1 MTDLD
6 KLFDQIRQLPP
17 DRLKLVVNYAEY
29 VVTGRSRKD
38 RQNESDATLEKDLEA
53 ILKANSARRT
63 AAAS

>member
-38 RQNESDATLEKDLEA
+38 RQNESDATLEEQIEA
-53 ILKANSARRT
+53 ILKANRAHPP
-63 AAAS
+63 AAS